1 MKKISFILSALLLGA
16 CLEKG
21 EEKKDTTAIPSGF
34 KLGIVVSSDD
44 PQIYFDRTANGA
56 AREFIKQHPEMQI
69 SFKNANDVF
78 EDQKNQ
84 IKAELDNGVQALFLH
99 IGNITPEQTREI
111 VNMVCSAKVPA
122 VYHNVNPGDKL
133 LAGCPIAYYV
143 GSDYA
148 DIGITQGLAVLE
160 NWRANPA
167 WDKNGDGSI
176 QYAATCFTKEWT
188 PGAERMD
195 WSVNTL
201 KRYPELA
208 SEAEELFN
216 AYPGFQQTADDIKT
230 IVESWETNTRFAE
243 LDLILSCSDAL
254 SENFVKVLK
263 EKNMRIP
270 LFSMEGSEWAK
281 DAVNKADIAHTTHFQ
296 LEEEVTAGINLA
308 INMALERDLNTNFP
322 YMITDKKVR
331 IGAKK

>member
-99 IGNITPEQTREI
+99 IGGMTPEQTREI

-133 LAGCPIAYYV
+133 LAGCPIAYFV
-143 GSDYA
+143 GSDNA
-148 DIGITQGLAVLE
+148 DLGINQGLAVLE

-176 QYAATCFTKEWT
+176 QYGTMCFAEKWA
-188 PGAERMD
+188 PGEERMF
-195 WSVNTL
+195 WSGNTIR
-201 KRYPELA
+201 RYPELA
-208 SEAEELFN
+208 SEAEELFTN
-216 AYPGFQQTADDIKT
+216 YTGFQYTLDIVKAGF
-230 IVESWETNTRFAE
+230 EQWETNTRFAE
-243 LDLILSCSDAL
+243 LDLILSCSDDI
-254 SENFVKVLK
+254 SENLVKVLK
-263 EKNMRIP
+263 EKNLRIP
-270 LFSMEGSEWAK
+270 IFSMEGSEWAK
-281 DAVNKADIAHTTHFQ
+281 DAVNRADIVHTTSLQ
-296 LEEEVTAGINLA
+296 LNEEVTAGINLV
-308 INMALERDLNTNFP
+308 INMALGRDTSTNVP
-322 YMITDKKVR
+322 YVITDKKIR
-331 IGAKK
+331 LGAKK

>member
-34 KLGIVVSSDD
+34 KLGIVVSSDI
-44 PQIYFDRTANGA
+44 PHVYFDRAANGA
-56 AREFIKQHPEMQI
+56 ARKFIEQHPEMQI

-99 IGNITPEQTREI
+99 IGGMTPEQTREI

-133 LAGCPIAYYV
+133 LAGCPIAYFV
-143 GSDYA
+143 GSDNA
-148 DIGITQGLAVLE
+148 DLGITQGLAVLE

-167 WDKNGDGSI
+167 WDKNGDGAI
-176 QYAATCFTKEWT
+176 QYGLACLSDKWA
-188 PGAERMD
+188 PGLDRMG
-195 WSVNTL
+195 WSLNTI

-208 SEAEELFN
+208 VDAEELFT
-216 AYPGFQQTADDIKT
+216 AYPGFQYSLDDLKSIF
-230 IVESWETNTRFAE
+230 EQWETNTRFAE
-243 LDLILSCSDAL
+243 LDLILSCADGL
-254 SENFVKVLK
+254 SENLVKVMK
-263 EKNMRIP
+263 EKNLRIP
-270 LFSMEGSEWAK
+270 LFSMEGSEWAR
-281 DAVNKADIAHTTHFQ
+281 DAVNKADIVHTTIFQ
-296 LEEEVTAGINLA
+296 LEEEVLTGINLA
-308 INMALERDLNTNFP
+308 INLALERNINTNIP
-322 YMITDKKVR
+322 YIVADKKIR
-331 IGAKK
+331 LGAKK